1 MNDLHDFAKLS
12 EKEKDDLILALLM
25 QVKTLT
31 AEVADLKGRLAL
43 TSRNSSKPPTSDGL
57 SKPAPKPKSLRI
69 AGQNPTGGQKGHT
82 GHTLKKVE
90 KPDYIESHPAPSH
103 CDACRAPLVGGTVI
117 ETRQVFDLPTLR
129 HEVTEHQ
136 VLQTQCSCGKVHR
149 GVFPEDVTA
158 PAQYGPRAMAAAVL
172 MTNHHMGPVART
184 GELMGDLFDLPMSNG
199 TILKASKTAQTL
211 LTPTVEL
218 IANALQVAPV
228 VGADE
233 TGMRVA
239 TKLHWMHVLVTA
251 TLTWMACHTKRGK
264 EAFDDMGILP
274 LFMGTLIHDGWK
286 PYREL
291 LCKHGLCNAHHLRE
305 LTYQFEE
312 LQQAWAK
319 RMIELLVGACHE
331 VGKVGGPLSQ
341 ERMVYYRLVYEEIL
355 VEGET
360 ANQKAPPI
368 PGKRGKTPQSKG
380 FNLLGRL
387 RDYKDDVWRFA
398 TDPGVP
404 FTNNLAEQAVR
415 MSKVKQKIAGCFR
428 TKNGIDTYCTIRS
441 YLATM
446 RKQKANIYQSLVLTF
461 QGKTPQ
467 PKLA

>member
-1 MNDLHDFAKLS
+1 MTDLPDLANLTV
-12 EKEKDDLILALLM
+12 KEKDELILALSI
-25 QVKTLT
+25 QVQTLT
-31 AEVADLKGRLAL
+31 AEVAELKGRLAL
-43 TSRNSSKPPTSDGL
+43 TSRNSSKPPSTDGL

-69 AGQNPTGGQKGHT
+69 PGRNPTGGQKGHT

-90 KPDYIESHPAPSH
+90 KPDHIKSHSAASH
-103 CDACRAPLVGGTVI
+103 CDECHAPLAGGTVI
-117 ETRQVFDLPTLR
+117 ETRQVFDLPELR

-136 VLQTQCSCGKVHR
+136 VLETKCSCGKVHR
-149 GVFPEDVTA
+149 GVFPDNVTA
-158 PAQYGPRAMAAAVL
+158 PVQYGPRIMATAVL
-172 MTNHHMGPVART
+172 MTNHHMIPVART
-184 GELMGDLFDLPMSNG
+184 GELIGDLFDLPMSDG
-199 TILKASKTAQTL
+199 TILKANEEARSL
-211 LTPTVEL
+211 LEPTVKT
-218 IANALQVAPV
+218 IASALQVAPV
-228 VGADE
+228 AGADE

-239 TKLHWMHVLVTA
+239 GKLHWMHILVT
-251 TLTWMACHTKRGK
+251 TSLTWMACHTKRGK
-264 EAFDDMGILP
+264 KAFDDLGILP

-312 LQQAWAK
+312 LKQTWAK
-319 RMIELLVGACHE
+319 RMIELLVAACHE
-331 VGKVGGPLSQ
+331 VTSVGGPLSK
-341 ERMVYYRLVYEEIL
+341 ERLAHYHLAYEEIL
-355 VEGET
+355 VEGEA
-360 ANQKAPPI
+360 ANPQAPPT
-368 PGKRGKTPQSKG
+368 PGKKGKTPQSKG

-387 RDYKDDVWRFA
+387 RNYKHDVWRFA

-404 FTNNLAEQAVR
+404 FTNNWSEQAGR

-428 TKNGIDTYCTIRS
+428 TKKGIDTYCTIRS

-446 RKQKANIYQSLVLTF
+446 QKQKANLYQSLVLTF